1 LDFRLL
7 NQCFQG
13 STANPAYGLTFWLN
27 KPGLT
32 HDGLPMQPIRAASS
46 SMMMAIGAGNQV
58 MFMVPEQSLVVVRLG
73 RLDDEMSP
81 ETEGGFDRE
90 TFLNLILTGAD

>member
-1 LDFRLL
+1 MDFRLL